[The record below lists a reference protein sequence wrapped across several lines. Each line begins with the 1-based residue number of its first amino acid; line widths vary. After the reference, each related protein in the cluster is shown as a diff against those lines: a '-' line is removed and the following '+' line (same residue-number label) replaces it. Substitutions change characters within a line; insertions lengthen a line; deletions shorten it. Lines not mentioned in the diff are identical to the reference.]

1 MWFVMKLLLIR
12 CFSVLLF
19 IGLLFTIES
28 CQKSKSELNSIYSP
42 NKEFLFTSKLS
53 GSDKLDTFVL
63 QTLNRNS
70 PDGRKMIKWIY
81 LTNDSI
87 IGRNSFS
94 ETGITNESDEISLA
108 FPSLGYLKITSLTMS
123 PMVSIPLNP
132 WYSKD
137 FKINYIKSDD
147 GLQGKSTKVDMKIT
161 GKTYYSNGLIKD
173 SCWVVKTVGRNA
185 KGIVTSKY
193 YFSEKYGF
201 VYLFW
206 KSKSLKYSVEMKLVG
221 IKKI

>member
-1 MWFVMKLLLIR
+1 MKLLLIR
-12 CFSVLLF
+12 CFSALLF
-19 IGLLFTIES
+19 VGLLFTLES

-53 GSDKLDTFVL
+53 GSDKLDTIL
-63 QTLNRNS
+63 LKTLNRNS
-70 PDGRKMIKWIY
+70 TDGRKMIKWIY

-94 ETGITNESDEISLA
+94 ETGMTNESNEISLSI
-108 FPSLGYLKITSLTMS
+108 PSLGYLKITALTMY

-132 WYSKD
+132 MYSKD
-137 FKINYIKSDD
+137 FKINHIKSDD
-147 GLQGKSTKVDMKIT
+147 GLQGKSIKVDMKIA
-161 GKTYYSNGLIKD
+161 GKTYYSNGSIKD
-173 SCWVVKTVGRNA
+173 NCWVIKTIGKSP

-206 KSKSLKYSVEMKLVG
+206 QSKTLKYSVEMKLG
-221 IKKI
+221 EIKKI